1 MGRKS
6 KITLDKHD
14 RADQRRRTEKLIEQT
29 KDVSDLNP
37 EPPTYFSEIAGSMWH
52 IVVPVLKKMQTVKE
66 TDHAIVEAF
75 CITYEQLITA
85 YKDVQEHGQV
95 QAIWKTVI
103 LPTGDVLR
111 DGKGEPRRDFQGYKR
126 NPSTQILDAA
136 TMKLKQLAG
145 ELGLTP
151 TSRASLINMLADK
164 TDDVDIGEA
173 MQQFFG

>member
-37 EPPTYFSEIAGSMWH
+37 EPPTYFSETAGSMWR

-85 YKDVQEHGQV
+85 YKDVQEHGSDQWNAV
-95 QAIWKTVI
+95 SNVTARFRTGQHLQMHQFHERFCV
-103 LPTGDVLR
+103 LPACLQR
-111 DGKGEPRRDFQGYKR
+111 
-126 NPSTQILDAA
+126 
-136 TMKLKQLAG
+136 
-145 ELGLTP
+145 
-151 TSRASLINMLADK
+151 
-164 TDDVDIGEA
+164 
-173 MQQFFG
+173 